1 MKGEKIMKKSL
12 FSTKAI
18 VATGIGAA
26 LFFVLGKFV
35 AIPSGVPNTN
45 FSLQYGV
52 LSFFAALYGPI
63 CGLLVGFIG
72 HWLIDL
78 TAGWGVW
85 WSWVIASAICG
96 LLCGLCAN
104 KVDLANGKFGK
115 KEIIA
120 FVVCNVI
127 AYAVSW
133 VGVAPVGDILI
144 YSEDASYVFTQGL
157 VSFGLDLAVGLIVGG
172 LLCFAY
178 SKTIAKPGS
187 LDKE

>member
-1 MKGEKIMKKSL
+1 MKKSL

-18 VATGIGAA
+18 VATAIGAA

-35 AIPSGVPNTN
+35 AIPTGVPNTN

-52 LSFFAALYGPI
+52 LSFFAVLYGPV
-63 CGLLVGFIG
+63 CGALVGFIG

-85 WSWVIASAICG
+85 WSWVIASGVTG
-96 LLCGLCAN
+96 LIAGLAFN
-104 KVDLANGKFGK
+104 KVDLAKGKFGK

-120 FVVCNVI
+120 FVIFNVV
-127 AYAVSW
+127 AYLVSW
-133 VGVAPVGDILI
+133 ALVAPVGDILI
-144 YSEDASYVFTQGL
+144 YSEDASYVFTQGF
-157 VSFGLDLAVGLIVGG
+157 VSAGLDLVVGLVVGG
-172 LLCFAY
+172 ALATAY
-178 SKTIAKPGS
+178 SKTIAKDSS

>member
-1 MKGEKIMKKSL
+1 MKKSL

-18 VATGIGAA
+18 VATAIGAA

-35 AIPSGVPNTN
+35 AIPTGVPNTN

-63 CGLLVGFIG
+63 CGALVGFIG

-85 WSWVIASAICG
+85 WSWVIASGVTG
-96 LLCGLCAN
+96 LLVGLCYN
-104 KVDLANGKFGK
+104 KVNLEKGTFGK
-115 KEIIA
+115 KEIIS
-120 FVVCNVI
+120 FVIFNVV
-127 AYAVSW
+127 AYLISW

-157 VSFGLDLAVGLIVGG
+157 VSAGLDLVVGLVVGG
-172 LLCFAY
+172 LLCLAY

>member
-1 MKGEKIMKKSL
+1 MKKSL

-18 VATGIGAA
+18 VATAIGAA
-26 LFFVLGKFV
+26 LFFVLAKFV
-35 AIPSGVPNTN
+35 AIPTGVPNTN

-52 LSFFAALYGPI
+52 LSFFAALYGPV
-63 CGLLVGFIG
+63 CGALVGFIG
-72 HWLIDL
+72 HWLNDL

-85 WSWVIASAICG
+85 WSWVIASGVTG
-96 LLCGLCAN
+96 LIVGLCYN
-104 KVDLANGKFGK
+104 KIDLEKGKFGK
-115 KEIIA
+115 KEIIS
-120 FVVCNVI
+120 FVIFNVI

-133 VGVAPVGDILI
+133 IGVAPVGDILI

-172 LLCFAY
+172 LLCLAY

>member
-1 MKGEKIMKKSL
+1 MKKSL

-18 VATGIGAA
+18 VATAIGAA

-35 AIPSGVPNTN
+35 AIPTGVPNTN
-45 FSLQYGV
+45 FSLQYSV
-52 LSFFAALYGPI
+52 LSFFAALYGPV
-63 CGLLVGFIG
+63 CGALVGFIG

-85 WSWVIASAICG
+85 WSWVIASGVTG
-96 LLCGLCAN
+96 LLVGLCYN
-104 KVDLANGKFGK
+104 KIDLEKGQFGK

-120 FVVCNVI
+120 FVVFNVI

-133 VGVAPVGDILI
+133 IGVAPVGDIVI

-157 VSFGLDLAVGLIVGG
+157 VSAGLDLVVGLVVGG
-172 LLCFAY
+172 LLCLAY

>member
-1 MKGEKIMKKSL
+1 MKKSL

-18 VATGIGAA
+18 VATAIGAA
-26 LFFVLGKFV
+26 LFFVLAKFV
-35 AIPSGVPNTN
+35 AIPTGVPNTN

-52 LSFFAALYGPI
+52 LSFFAALYGPV
-63 CGLLVGFIG
+63 CGALVGFIG
-72 HWLIDL
+72 HWLNDL

-85 WSWVIASAICG
+85 WSWVIASGVTG
-96 LLCGLCAN
+96 LLVGLCYN
-104 KVDLANGKFGK
+104 KIDLEKGKFGK
-115 KEIIA
+115 KEIIT
-120 FVVCNVI
+120 FVLFNVI

-133 VGVAPVGDILI
+133 IAVAPIGDIVI

-157 VSFGLDLAVGLIVGG
+157 VSAGLDLAVGLVVGG
-172 LLCFAY
+172 LLCLAY

>member
-1 MKGEKIMKKSL
+1 MKKNL

-18 VATGIGAA
+18 VATAIGAA

-35 AIPSGVPNTN
+35 PIPTGVPNTN

-52 LSFFAALYGPI
+52 LSFFAVLYGPV
-63 CGLLVGFIG
+63 CGALVGFIG

-85 WSWVIASAICG
+85 WSWVIASGVTG
-96 LLCGLCAN
+96 LLVGLCYN
-104 KVDLANGKFGK
+104 KIDLENGQFGK
-115 KEIIA
+115 KEMIT
-120 FVVCNVI
+120 FVIFNVI
-127 AYAVSW
+127 AYAISW
-133 VGVAPVGDILI
+133 VGVAPVGDIVI

-157 VSFGLDLAVGLIVGG
+157 VSFGLDVLVGILVGG
-172 LLCFAY
+172 ALALAY

>member
-1 MKGEKIMKKSL
+1 MKKSL

-18 VATGIGAA
+18 VATAIGAA
-26 LFFVLGKFV
+26 LFYVLGKFV
-35 AIPSGVPNTN
+35 AIPTGVPNTN

-52 LSFFAALYGPI
+52 LSFFAVLYGPV
-63 CGLLVGFIG
+63 CGALVGFIG

-85 WSWVIASAICG
+85 WSWVIASGVTG
-96 LLCGLCAN
+96 LLAGLAFHKIN
-104 KVDLANGKFGK
+104 LEKGEFGK
-115 KEIIA
+115 KEMIA
-120 FVVCNVI
+120 FLVFNLI

-133 VGVAPVGDILI
+133 IAVAPIGDIVI
-144 YSEDASYVFTQGL
+144 YSEDPAYVFTQGI
-157 VSFGLDLAVGLIVGG
+157 VSAGLDFVVGLVVGG
-172 LLCFAY
+172 LLCLAY

>member
-1 MKGEKIMKKSL
+1 MKKSL

-18 VATGIGAA
+18 VATAIGAA

-35 AIPSGVPNTN
+35 AIPTGVPNTN

-52 LSFFAALYGPI
+52 LSFFAALYGPV
-63 CGLLVGFIG
+63 CGALVGFIG

-85 WSWVIASAICG
+85 WSWVIASGVTG
-96 LLCGLCAN
+96 LLVGLCYN
-104 KVDLANGKFGK
+104 KVNLEKGTFGTR
-115 KEIIA
+115 EIIA
-120 FVVCNVI
+120 FVIYNVI
-127 AYAVSW
+127 AYAVCW
-133 VGVAPVGDILI
+133 IGVAPIGDIVI

-157 VSFGLDLAVGLIVGG
+157 VSAGLDLVVGLVVGG
-172 LLCFAY
+172 LLCLAY

>member
-1 MKGEKIMKKSL
+1 MKKSL

-18 VATGIGAA
+18 VATAIGAA

-35 AIPSGVPNTN
+35 AIPTGVPNTN

-52 LSFFAALYGPI
+52 LSFFAALYGPV
-63 CGLLVGFIG
+63 CGALVGFIG

-85 WSWVIASAICG
+85 WSWVIASAVTG
-96 LLCGLCAN
+96 LLTGLAYN
-104 KVDLANGKFGK
+104 KINLEHGEFGK

-120 FVVCNVI
+120 FVVFNVI

-133 VGVAPVGDILI
+133 IGVAPIGDILI

-157 VSFGLDLAVGLIVGG
+157 VSAGLDLAVGLIVGG

>member
-1 MKGEKIMKKSL
+1 MKKSL

-18 VATGIGAA
+18 VATAIGAA

-35 AIPSGVPNTN
+35 AIPTGVPNTN

-52 LSFFAALYGPI
+52 LSFFAALYGPV
-63 CGLLVGFIG
+63 CGALVGFIG

-85 WSWVIASAICG
+85 WSWVIASAVTG
-96 LLCGLCAN
+96 LLVGLCYK
-104 KVDLANGKFGK
+104 KVDLEKGKFGK
-115 KEIIA
+115 KEITA
-120 FVVCNVI
+120 FVIFNVI

-133 VGVAPVGDILI
+133 IGVAPVGDIVI
-144 YSEDASYVFTQGL
+144 YSEDAAYVFTQGL
-157 VSFGLDLAVGLIVGG
+157 VSAGLDLSVGLIVGG
-172 LLCFAY
+172 LLCLAY

>member
-1 MKGEKIMKKSL
+1 MKKSL

-18 VATGIGAA
+18 VATAIGAA

-35 AIPSGVPNTN
+35 AIPTGVPNTN

-52 LSFFAALYGPI
+52 LSFFAVLYGPV
-63 CGLLVGFIG
+63 CGLLVGLIG

-85 WSWVIASAICG
+85 WSWVIASGVTG
-96 LLCGLCAN
+96 LLVGFAYN
-104 KVDLANGKFGK
+104 KIDLAAGKFGK
-115 KEIIA
+115 KEIVT
-120 FVVCNVI
+120 FVIFNVI
-127 AYAVSW
+127 AYAVAW
-133 VGVAPVGDILI
+133 IVVAPVGDILI

-157 VSFGLDLAVGLIVGG
+157 VSAGLDVLVGIIVGG
-172 LLCFAY
+172 ALAAAY
-178 SKTIAKPGS
+178 SKTIAKPAS

>member
-1 MKGEKIMKKSL
+1 MKKSL

-18 VATGIGAA
+18 VATAIGAA

-35 AIPSGVPNTN
+35 AIPTGVPNTN

-52 LSFFAALYGPI
+52 LSFFAVLYGPV
-63 CGLLVGFIG
+63 CGALVGFIG

-85 WSWVIASAICG
+85 WSWVIASGVTG
-96 LLCGLCAN
+96 LLVGLAYN
-104 KVDLANGKFGK
+104 KIDLEKGQFGK
-115 KEIIA
+115 KEIIT
-120 FVVCNVI
+120 FIIYNLI
-127 AYAVSW
+127 AYAISW
-133 VGVAPVGDILI
+133 IGVAPVGDIVI

-157 VSFGLDLAVGLIVGG
+157 VSAGLDFAVGAVVGG

>member
-1 MKGEKIMKKSL
+1 MKKG

-45 FSLQYGV
+45 LALQYGV
-52 LSFFAALYGPI
+52 LSFFATLYGPI

-85 WSWVIASAICG
+85 WSWVIASAISG
-96 LLCGLCAN
+96 LLLGLLTS
-104 KVDLANGKFGK
+104 KIDLAGGDFGK
-115 KEIIA
+115 KSIIRFIVANIIA
-120 FVVCNVI
+120 YDIAWVI
-127 AYAVSW
+127 
-133 VGVAPVGDILI
+133 VAPAGDVLI
-144 YSEDASYVFTQGL
+144 YSEDLSYVLTQGV
-157 VSFGLDLAVGLIVGG
+157 VSFALDAIVGIVIGG
-172 LLCFAY
+172 LLAYAY
-178 SKTIAKPGS
+178 SKTIAKPDS
-187 LDKE
+187 LDKEN